1 MAGFTYAILPL
12 GAAGGTVL
20 LGVLHGRWGEARMQR
35 LYAWPGFDNRSA
47 VALGAPPCRR
57 DPKCYSALFREILSK
72 FPKISAQSASEK
84 KIELGGL
91 LGPPPPGRS

>member
-47 VALGAPPCRR
+47 VALGAPPLPQG
-57 DPKCYSALFREILSK
+57 PKMLFGTLQGN
-72 FPKISAQSASEK
+72 FVKISKNFGTKRQ
-84 KIELGGL
+84 
-91 LGPPPPGRS
+91 